1 MRNNF
6 RVCLIAGEGGTNLQR
21 RCREYPAFTKNVN
34 FIWFPHW
41 SKTQLVEH
49 ALYHL
54 NGMLL
59 LSLNSAIAD
68 TPPGVF
74 MPMQYRESFF
84 FSAVKYENLQ
94 CNNFDILFIFAQN
107 INFGYKLEP
116 PRW

>member
-1 MRNNF
+1 MKEEQCLYTHLFHRNICMHISRHNKTKSLQFHFGHVDYYFSSVVHRTVRNNF

-54 NGMLL
+54 NG
-59 LSLNSAIAD
+59 
-68 TPPGVF
+68 
-74 MPMQYRESFF
+74 
-84 FSAVKYENLQ
+84 K
-94 CNNFDILFIFAQN
+94 
-107 INFGYKLEP
+107 
-116 PRW
+116 